1 LSLALSSKDFKVM
14 AKHEQPKDLCLKMGL
29 APIMVDFTE
38 SRSYSLIV
46 VFDSRFRV
54 TIKFKVHFI

>member
-1 LSLALSSKDFKVM
+1 M

-38 SRSYSLIV
+38 SRNYSLIV